1 MGDLNKE
8 NEILSWISEE
18 LAKDE
23 IKSVSRAVLDR
34 SVSEIILLKKYIYL
48 LLSRNK

>member
-34 SVSEIILLKKYIYL
+34 SVIKMRMYK
-48 LLSRNK
+48 